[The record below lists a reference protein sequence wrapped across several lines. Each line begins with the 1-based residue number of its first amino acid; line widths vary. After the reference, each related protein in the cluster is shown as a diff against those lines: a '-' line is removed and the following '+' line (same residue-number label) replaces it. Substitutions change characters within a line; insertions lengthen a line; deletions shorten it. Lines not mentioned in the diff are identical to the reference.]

1 MRTNNYYNLNRV
13 QITGYRIIFNRICSY
28 STPNLGLG
36 MREWSGTS
44 RLILPMIDL
53 RIFTR

>member
-13 QITGYRIIFNRICSY
+13 QVTGYRIIFNRICSY